1 MDKDPLQTT
10 VSDGLAKMLEAA
22 ELISEEKIN
31 ELAQKARQSARN
43 GLAER
48 QKTGKKERKTVV
60 KGD

>member
-48 QKTGKKERKTVV
+48 QKQEKERKTVV

>member
-10 VSDGLAKMLEAA
+10 FSDGLAKMLEAA
-22 ELISEEKIN
+22 ELIPEEKIN

-43 GLAER
+43 ALAER